1 MPRAR
6 RRMDKGGVG
15 FESAARSLG
24 PHPDVLLQSPGS
36 RLASKDGAVAID
48 RHELRSVA
56 GGLPWITPGIQDEC
70 IDPSRSG
77 IANPDPFLPTGVL
90 HVIGFRVRHV
100 DLTLAVEG
108 DSARLS
114 ELRPRGCQR
123 LSLLVKDLN
132 PVVPAIADENAP
144 ARVHGDGVQRV
155 GPARR

>member
-1 MPRAR
+1 EWRRHARETSSDSPLTGDGPNRPRNAR
-6 RRMDKGGVG
+6 AHV
-15 FESAARSLG
+15 EEWTWAAWGSNQQPVLR

-90 HVIGFRVRHV
+90 HVIGFRVGHV
-100 DLTLAVEG
+100 DL
-108 DSARLS
+108 
-114 ELRPRGCQR
+114 P
-123 LSLLVKDLN
+123 
-132 PVVPAIADENAP
+132 
-144 ARVHGDGVQRV
+144 
-155 GPARR
+155 